1 MIILSPKW
9 IYLDNKSLASDK
21 SVLLDGGKIANVL
34 SENDISKNFNRVKR
48 IYYKNHIMM
57 PSYTDTYIN
66 FDDCASSFQYEQKI
80 KNILHNGV
88 TKLQIVTK
96 DYKKLL
102 KLKHHDHMDISFMIT
117 LDGCKCTQTD
127 INNMIKTLDFYKSNP
142 NQLFNINII
151 NIIKFDN
158 QIIEK
163 IASIANEIHFNIH
176 IHLNDLTGLTHK
188 EIEAK
193 IKYFDDINILNN
205 CAVHDA
211 IMNRDYV
218 FEYFNKKNISIC
230 VKYCELNTFE
240 NINYFISLIKDGY
253 NCILIS
259 DKEKS
264 FRFYD
269 LIKITDILNKNIEA
283 FDANKIINC
292 VTENTERYL
301 SNSSHKNILNKGA
314 AASFNLY
321 DQSKK
326 LLLNDQ
332 YKPKLVYIDNE
343 SLTNVWSSGKE
354 IYGKY

>member
-9 IYLDNKSLASDK
+9 IYLDNRSLASDK
-21 SVLLDGGKIANVL
+21 SILIDGGKIVDVL
-34 SENDISKNFNRVKR
+34 SENDINKNFNRVKR
-48 IYYKNHIMM
+48 IYYKNHIMV
-57 PSYTDTYIN
+57 PSFTDTYIN

-102 KLKHHDHMDISFMIT
+102 KLEHDNHMDISFMIT
-117 LDGCKCTQTD
+117 LDGCECTQTD

-151 NIIKFDN
+151 NILKFDN

-163 IASIANEIHFNIH
+163 VASIANEIQFNVH
-176 IHLNDLTGLTHK
+176 IHLNDLKGLNNK
-188 EIEAK
+188 EIKAK
-193 IKYFDDINILNN
+193 INYFDDINILNN

-211 IMNRDYV
+211 IMNKDFV
-218 FEYFNKKNISIC
+218 FEHFNKKNTSIC
-230 VKYCELNTFE
+230 VKYCELSSLE
-240 NINYFISLIKDGY
+240 NIKYFISLIEDGY

-269 LIKITDILNKNIEA
+269 LIKITDILSRNTET
-283 FDANKIINC
+283 FDVNKIINC

-301 SNSSHKNILNKGA
+301 SNSSHKNIINKGA
-314 AASFNLY
+314 TASFNLY

-326 LLLNDQ
+326 LLLNNQ
-332 YKPKLVYIDNE
+332 QNPKLIHIDSE

-354 IYGKY
+354 VYAKY